1 MTCLPNS
8 AMKQLQ
14 DREQDH
20 MTRYLGAY
28 VATLIVFAAI
38 DAIWLTQVGPSLY
51 KPIIGE
57 ILAPQPRMTP
67 AVIFYLLF
75 IAGIVYF
82 AVAPA
87 LASGLWQDALVKG
100 ALFGLFAYATY
111 DLTNQATLSVWSTK
125 ITLLDMAWGTFLS
138 GVSATGGYLITA
150 AIFKH

>member
-1 MTCLPNS
+1 
-8 AMKQLQ
+8 
-14 DREQDH
+14 

-51 KPIIGE
+51 RPIIGD

-87 LASGLWQDALVKG
+87 LASGQWQDALVKG
-100 ALFGLFAYATY
+100 ALFGFFAYATY

-138 GVSATGGYLITA
+138 GVSATGGYLITS

>member
-1 MTCLPNS
+1 
-8 AMKQLQ
+8 
-14 DREQDH
+14 
-20 MTRYLGAY
+20 MTRYLAAY
-28 VATLIVFAAI
+28 AATLVVFAAI

-51 KPIIGE
+51 RPIIGE

-87 LASGLWQDALVKG
+87 LASGVWTDALVKG

-125 ITLLDMAWGTFLS
+125 ITLFDMAWGTFLS
-138 GVSATGGYLITA
+138 GVSATGGYLITS